1 MAKEIS
7 ISQCMIVK
15 NEEKNIRRAL
25 SWGKGIVKEQ
35 IVVDTGSTDKTV
47 EIAESMGAKIFYFKW
62 CDDFSAAKNYAIEQ
76 ACGDWIAF
84 LDADEYFTPE
94 DAGKLL
100 EVIRTAEKKF
110 NQNGS
115 PDVIRATWAQLNDE
129 GRVFAVSEQDRI
141 FRNRKDIRYRKPIH
155 EVLSASGRDLQL
167 IDATEALSIMHTG
180 YLRSIIAEKGKR
192 NVPLLRKAVQ
202 EDPDDYDSWAYL
214 AEALSAEDNYMEA
227 LRTSEKV
234 MEEGLYKAELPQ
246 VNTALMTWY
255 TSASSGKTG
264 DPAKY
269 KKQAYELYERYIKA
283 GFSYPD
289 IEFGMG
295 CYLQKIGDTESVVR
309 FFETALQKLEH
320 YKGVDTLKMAG
331 RLDHIYAY
339 LALCYSERQDPRKAV
354 YYCTLSLRV
363 DKYQEPPLSCLLSLL
378 KNDRNTA
385 AAQAYAFLGKI
396 YDTSSLKDKLFILK
410 LAMKAEYQE
419 LSEFIRENMSKKEL
433 EALNTSAEPSWS
445 ERQDTLK
452 KEYPRIPVRNRTD
465 QNFLYLVNELREEK
479 ADSLYEKA
487 LLKELVDM
495 LREHWEDIVNLYER
509 LDDYRSRQCLYGLLE
524 TWMHRENR
532 IMSLAR
538 DNGLEFWDMDIIPTA
553 EGMTCVEISEHLL
566 ESLNGFLYTY
576 DDTYQKILCF
586 EEEKEEKKSADTKEA
601 FRGHKNISITKTGI
615 ENLCLDEI
623 IKESFDLVGIDVSAE
638 LIPLLKGSREH
649 ICNDHPILAVSLGI
663 ECSNLW
669 TVPKILKEWVPEYKF
684 YLRYYGKEAIPN
696 RVVLFAA
703 V

>member
-1 MAKEIS
+1 
-7 ISQCMIVK
+7 MIVK

-25 SWGKGIVKEQ
+25 SWGKGIVQEQ

-94 DAGKLL
+94 DAGKLP
-100 EVIRTAEKKF
+100 EVIRTAERKF
-110 NQNGS
+110 NRNGS

-155 EVLSASGRDLQL
+155 EVLSARGRDLQL

-339 LALCYSERQDPRKAV
+339 LALFYSERQDPRKAV

-410 LAMKAEYQE
+410 LSMKAEYQE

-553 EGMTCVEISEHLL
+553 EGMTCVEIGKQLA
-566 ESLNGFLYTY
+566 ESLNGFIYTY
-576 DDTYQKILCF
+576 GDSYQKIFCF
-586 EEEKEEKKSADTKEA
+586 PEESKEHTSNSLKEIA
-601 FRGHKNISITKTGI
+601 AKYNNISFI
-615 ENLCLDEI
+615 EAAPDSLHLDTLIDEPVHLIRIDVSGSLQSLLEGSMEHIRTEHPKLALCLDC
-623 IKESFDLVGIDVSAE
+623 D
-638 LIPLLKGSREH
+638 
-649 ICNDHPILAVSLGI
+649 CN
-663 ECSNLW
+663 NLW
-669 TVPKILKEWVPEYKF
+669 QIPGLLKEWVPEYKF
-684 YLRYYGKEAIPN
+684 YLRYYGKETIPN
-696 RVVLFAA
+696 KIVLFA
-703 V
+703 VT